1 MCESE
6 RERERVCERGE
17 RKKER
22 ERGGAGGGEEIVFN
36 NDGSVFAFFLTKKR
50 FVVMFRLW

>member
-1 MCESE
+1 VCESE